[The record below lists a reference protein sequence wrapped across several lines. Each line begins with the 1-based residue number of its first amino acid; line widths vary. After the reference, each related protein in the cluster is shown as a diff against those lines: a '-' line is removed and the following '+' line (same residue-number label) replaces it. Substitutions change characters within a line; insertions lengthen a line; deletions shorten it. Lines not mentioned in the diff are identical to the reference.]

1 MRVSSRL
8 LLLFIVIAIVFGAFF
23 YLFYHIKME
32 EMRVYSESDIQQ
44 RRANIEAVLQM
55 NTSAQMMLTEEYS
68 LSDDMWDFTFHPDPV
83 WGKRNLKKIVS
94 VFGYSFVQVYDS
106 ESEKVFSYA
115 QEEHQALANYTLS
128 PEIINS
134 LRSGKKESF
143 YTVYNQSIIYCTVSS
158 IHLVDD
164 PLKLDPSA
172 GFFLIAQVY
181 NHSYLRD
188 LANLIKYDIQITKN
202 EPGQN
207 KNIAEHYDSFIVK
220 ELKNPGNE
228 TIGWLSFYSSNPFLA
243 RLRSLGNLILFGT
256 MGFIFIFLLMQY
268 FLIEQWISTPLG
280 LISQSLDKMDPRI
293 IQKLATEDNEFSE
306 VASLI
311 ERFFEQQDTLVR
323 EIEERTLTES
333 RLREMEEQ
341 TRKILSTS
349 PESIIVTNLEGVILN
364 INDITLKLLGF
375 PSEAGI
381 IEAELGLMD
390 LVDPQDRQALKEI
403 LKELGEGGHIKN
415 QELCFHNSRHEKF
428 SALLSASVILDDEG
442 DPSKIVFITRDLT
455 EMKDLELQLRQS
467 QKLESIGTLAGGIA
481 HDFNN
486 IITIIAGYIALSAGR
501 ISESNRAQHDLD
513 EALKACLRAKSLIGK
528 ILTFSR
534 QGEPDVGDIILAD
547 IINDTLPMIR
557 AIISTKI
564 SIELE
569 ISSFSYA
576 RVDNTEMQQVIINL
590 ATNAYHAMRP
600 KAGTLKICLEERPGF
615 ELIGIDPKVQLE
627 SNYLHLK
634 VEDTGCGIPPEHISR
649 VFDPYFS
656 TKDIGEG
663 SGLGLSI
670 VHGIIAGYRGFI
682 TVNSV
687 VGEGS
692 AFNIYLPCTAE
703 PRVIPKIITPADYPF
718 IPAKI
723 MMVDDEPALTEI
735 FLEALTTAGYEVD
748 SFTESPAALAAFGAA
763 PGKYDLLI
771 ADINMPQMDGINLAS
786 EIMQHRKIPAVLYSG
801 FLDKQLQ
808 ERAEAI
814 GITQILNKPI
824 LPDEMVLAVRR
835 VVYESL
841 ET

>member
-32 EMRVYSESDIQQ
+32 EMRVYSESDMHQ

-55 NTSAQMMLTEEYS
+55 KTSAQMMLTEEYS
-68 LSDDMWDFTFHPDPV
+68 LSDDIWDFTFNPDPV

-94 VFGYSFVQVYDS
+94 VFGYSFIQVYDS
-106 ESEKVFSYA
+106 ESEKVFSLA
-115 QEEHQALANYTLS
+115 QEEHQALSSFRLS
-128 PEIINS
+128 PQIINS
-134 LRSGKKESF
+134 LRSGKKEGF
-143 YTVYNQSIIYCTVSS
+143 YTVYNQSVIYCTVSS

-164 PLKLDPSA
+164 PLKLEPSA

-181 NHSYLRD
+181 NHSYLHD
-188 LANLIKYDIQITKN
+188 LANLIKYDIQISKN
-202 EPGQN
+202 DPGQN
-207 KNIAEHYDSFIVK
+207 KSISERYDALIVK
-220 ELKNPGNE
+220 ELKNYENE
-228 TIGWLSFYSSNPFLA
+228 SIAWLSFYSSNPFLS

-280 LISQSLDKMDPRI
+280 LISQSLDKMDPTI
-293 IQKLATEDNEFSE
+293 IQKLSTADNEFSE

-311 ERFFEQQDTLVR
+311 ERFFEQQEILIC

-349 PESIIVTNLEGVILN
+349 PESIIVTNLEGLILSV
-364 INDITLKLLGF
+364 NDITLKLLEF
-375 PSEAGI
+375 PSEVGI
-381 IEAELGLMD
+381 LEAELGLMD
-390 LVDPQDRQALKEI
+390 LVDPQDRGTLKEI
-403 LKELGEGGHIKN
+403 LNEVCREGHVKN
-415 QELCFHNSRHEKF
+415 QELSFHNSRHEKF
-428 SALLSASVILDDEG
+428 SALLSASVILDDDG
-442 DPSKIVFITRDLT
+442 APSKIVFITRDLT

-557 AIISTKI
+557 AIISSKI
-564 SIELE
+564 AIELE
-569 ISSFSYA
+569 INSYSYA

-600 KAGTLKICLEERPGF
+600 KAGTLKISLDERAGF
-615 ELIGIDPKVQLE
+615 ELIGIDPKVRLE

-634 VEDTGCGIPPEHISR
+634 VEDSGCGIAPEHLTRI
-649 VFDPYFS
+649 FDPYFS
-656 TKDIGEG
+656 TKDTGEG

-670 VHGIIAGYRGFI
+670 VHGIISGYHGFI

-692 AFNIYLPCTAE
+692 TFNIYLPCTTE
-703 PRVIPKIITPADYPF
+703 PRVIPKTVILTEYPF
-718 IPAKI
+718 IPVKI

-735 FLEALTTAGYEVD
+735 FLEALTSAGYQVE
-748 SFTESPAALAAFGAA
+748 SFTESPAALAAFAA
-763 PGKYDLLI
+763 NPDQYELLI

-786 EIMQHRKIPAVLYSG
+786 EILQIRKIPVVLYSG
-801 FLDKQLQ
+801 FLDKLLQ

-814 GITQILNKPI
+814 GISQILNKPI
-824 LPDEMVLAVRR
+824 LPDEMVDAVRR